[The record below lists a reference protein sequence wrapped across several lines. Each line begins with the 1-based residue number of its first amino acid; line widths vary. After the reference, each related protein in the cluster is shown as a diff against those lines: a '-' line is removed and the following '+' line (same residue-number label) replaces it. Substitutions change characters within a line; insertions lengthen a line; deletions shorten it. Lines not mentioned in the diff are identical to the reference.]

1 MSWHGMNP
9 FGAMVSALRA
19 SVPGWTRRLGV
30 WVVIAAL
37 LALAG
42 VACTVVA
49 ARSVSR
55 SDAQKSHQEFVQ
67 ASSQVASTLRLA
79 IAREQ
84 DLVVSAG
91 VFDLEN
97 PNASSADFK
106 RWAREEGAFARYPE
120 LSAIASVAFVPRSR
134 LLAFEARAEADPV
147 GPLGPHGVFA
157 VVPAGVR
164 PYYCFIPLSQA
175 RGGPSHT
182 PAGVD
187 YCASDPQLIE
197 SRDSGQGYDYA
208 IRLPQI
214 SKAPLLAIETPLYR
228 GGGIPATVTDRRAA
242 FVGWTG
248 TLIVPQVLLDSALRD
263 HPGIAVALHD
273 TSGSKVLAF
282 TAGHAPRRA
291 ARMTIVLHDGTT
303 VETYAAVGSAGVFD
317 NGNSGALLV
326 GGVLLSA
333 VLFLLA
339 LALLTG
345 RWRALRQAMHDGL
358 TDLPN
363 RALVLD
369 RAELMLARARRQ
381 ETPIATMFID
391 VDGFKHVNDTFG
403 HAAGDQFLQ
412 IVAKRLSSV
421 VRETDTVGRLSGDEF
436 VVLVEGE
443 TMSAGA
449 ELVAERLLA
458 VLHQPFELDSALGRP
473 QACSASIGV
482 AVGQRSTTD
491 ELLRDADLA
500 MYQAKQA
507 GTDRYVL
514 FEESMQTNS
523 ADHIELETDLRD
535 ALANDELYLLYQ
547 PTFDLRT
554 QVVTGVEALIRWAH
568 PTRGIVAPDVFIPL
582 TEANA
587 MIIPIGRWVLQQAC
601 EQAAVW
607 RAAGHPIG
615 MSINVSARQLEHDE
629 FVDEVRD
636 VLADYGLS
644 PEALTLEITETVL
657 MRDPTAAAIRLR
669 ALKALGVRIAIDDFG
684 TGYSSLAYLRQFP
697 VDALKIDRSFITGIS
712 SSREASALM
721 HTLIQLGKTLGLE
734 TLGEGIEEH
743 AQLEQLKHEECD
755 SGQGFLFAKPLDV
768 ETVTR
773 FLNRDPIKV

>member
-228 GGGIPATVTDRRAA
+228 GGGIPATVTDRRA
-242 FVGWTG
+242 VM
-248 TLIVPQVLLDSALRD
+248 QDDR
-263 HPGIAVALHD
+263 HPGSP
-273 TSGSKVLAF
+273 TGSV
-282 TAGHAPRRA
+282 PR
-291 ARMTIVLHDGTT
+291 G
-303 VETYAAVGSAGVFD
+303 E
-317 NGNSGALLV
+317 
-326 GGVLLSA
+326 
-333 VLFLLA
+333 
-339 LALLTG
+339 
-345 RWRALRQAMHDGL
+345 RQ
-358 TDLPN
+358 DL
-363 RALVLD
+363 
-369 RAELMLARARRQ
+369 
-381 ETPIATMFID
+381 
-391 VDGFKHVNDTFG
+391 
-403 HAAGDQFLQ
+403 
-412 IVAKRLSSV
+412 
-421 VRETDTVGRLSGDEF
+421 
-436 VVLVEGE
+436 
-443 TMSAGA
+443 
-449 ELVAERLLA
+449 
-458 VLHQPFELDSALGRP
+458 
-473 QACSASIGV
+473 
-482 AVGQRSTTD
+482 
-491 ELLRDADLA
+491 
-500 MYQAKQA
+500 
-507 GTDRYVL
+507 
-514 FEESMQTNS
+514 
-523 ADHIELETDLRD
+523 
-535 ALANDELYLLYQ
+535 
-547 PTFDLRT
+547 
-554 QVVTGVEALIRWAH
+554 
-568 PTRGIVAPDVFIPL
+568 
-582 TEANA
+582 
-587 MIIPIGRWVLQQAC
+587 
-601 EQAAVW
+601 
-607 RAAGHPIG
+607 
-615 MSINVSARQLEHDE
+615 
-629 FVDEVRD
+629 
-636 VLADYGLS
+636 
-644 PEALTLEITETVL
+644 
-657 MRDPTAAAIRLR
+657 
-669 ALKALGVRIAIDDFG
+669 
-684 TGYSSLAYLRQFP
+684 
-697 VDALKIDRSFITGIS
+697 
-712 SSREASALM
+712 
-721 HTLIQLGKTLGLE
+721 
-734 TLGEGIEEH
+734 
-743 AQLEQLKHEECD
+743 
-755 SGQGFLFAKPLDV
+755 
-768 ETVTR
+768 
-773 FLNRDPIKV
+773 